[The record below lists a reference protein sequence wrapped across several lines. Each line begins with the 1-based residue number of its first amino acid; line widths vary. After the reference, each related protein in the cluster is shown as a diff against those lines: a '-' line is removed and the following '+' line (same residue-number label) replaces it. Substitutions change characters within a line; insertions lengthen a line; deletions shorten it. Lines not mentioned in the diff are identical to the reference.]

1 MYFSYHSIVQKGIK
15 QGRLKSYYFDKNYKK
30 IGYVMVLCF
39 GKKSIQLG
47 KINFWNILN
56 LLDSF
61 TKLEKKEM
69 CFTQLQFNIA
79 NLQNLAF

>member
-39 GKKSIQLG
+39 GKKKYPIREE
-47 KINFWNILN
+47 KF
-56 LLDSF
+56 
-61 TKLEKKEM
+61 LEYFELIGQFYKTRKKGDV
-69 CFTQLQFNIA
+69 FYTTPI
-79 NLQNLAF
+79 